1 MTMQEKSKQT
11 KDIEEIFKVELEV
24 SKHSEAV
31 LANEDI
37 SKEQLFE
44 EYQRLAEEYRH
55 LLRQAMKITRI
66 GDSTQEKLLRTQEEL
81 SAANEKLE
89 RQAKTDGLTGLYN
102 RRYLD
107 KTLEGI
113 FDEARHHNK
122 ALTVAISDID
132 FFKKINDRFS
142 HQIGDEVLKAVAKIF
157 QSSIRAKDIVARY
170 GGEEFVCIFPETALD
185 EAKQLAEQVRH
196 NIEHHN
202 WSEIHPELKVTLS
215 IGLCADINY
224 PNHEKM
230 LSAAD
235 EKLYEAKHNGRNQV
249 RY

>member
-1 MTMQEKSKQT
+1 MQERSKAR
-11 KDIEEIFKVELEV
+11 DIEEIFKAELEI
-24 SKHSEAV
+24 SKHTEAV

-44 EYQRLAEEYRH
+44 EYQRLADEYRH

-107 KTLEGI
+107 KTLESI
-113 FDEARHHNK
+113 FDDARRHNK
-122 ALTVAISDID
+122 ALAVAISDID

-142 HQIGDEVLKAVAKIF
+142 HQVGDEVLKAVAKIF
-157 QSSIRAKDIVARY
+157 QSSVRAKDIVARY
-170 GGEEFVCIFPETALD
+170 GGEEFVCVFPETTLD
-185 EAKQLAEQVRH
+185 EARALAEQVRH
-196 NIEHHN
+196 NVEHYN
-202 WSEIHPELKVTLS
+202 WREIHPELKVTLS

-249 RY
+249 RC

>member
-1 MTMQEKSKQT
+1 MQERSKAR
-11 KDIEEIFKVELEV
+11 DIEEIFKAELEI
-24 SKHSEAV
+24 SKHTEAV

-44 EYQRLAEEYRH
+44 EYQRLADEYRH

-107 KTLEGI
+107 KTLESI
-113 FDEARHHNK
+113 FDDARRHNK
-122 ALTVAISDID
+122 ALAVAISDID

-142 HQIGDEVLKAVAKIF
+142 HQVGDEVLKAVAKIF
-157 QSSIRAKDIVARY
+157 QSSVRAKDIVARY
-170 GGEEFVCIFPETALD
+170 GGEEFVCVFPETTLD
-185 EAKQLAEQVRH
+185 EARALAEQVRH
-196 NIEHHN
+196 NVEHYN
-202 WSEIHPELKVTLS
+202 WREIHPELKVTLS

-235 EKLYEAKHNGRNQV
+235 ERLYEAKHNGRNQV
-249 RY
+249 RC

>member
-1 MTMQEKSKQT
+1 MNEKSKQS
-11 KDIEEIFKVELEV
+11 KDIEEIFKTELEV
-24 SKHSEAV
+24 SKHAEAV
-31 LANEDI
+31 LANEEI
-37 SKEQLFE
+37 SKETLFE

-55 LLRQAMKITRI
+55 LLRQTMKITRI

-81 SAANEKLE
+81 EQANEKLE

-107 KTLEGI
+107 NMLKKL
-113 FDEARHHNK
+113 FDEARDYNK
-122 ALTVAISDID
+122 ALAVAIGDVD

-142 HQIGDEVLKAVAKIF
+142 HQIGDEVLKAVAKIL
-157 QSSIRAKDIVARY
+157 QTSVRSSDLVARY
-170 GGEEFVCIFPETALD
+170 GGEEFVVVFPDANLD
-185 EAKQLAEQVRH
+185 QAKHLAEQVRA
-196 NIEHHN
+196 NIEAHD
-202 WSEIHPELKVTLS
+202 WKEIHNELKVTMS
-215 IGLCADINY
+215 IGVCADINY
-224 PNHEKM
+224 PNFEKM